1 MKAKINIL
9 LLPIILVIS
18 SCQFG
23 PDDPDKISDAE
34 LIQLIIEA
42 NKIVIDLDG
51 LPSQSRTVIE
61 NDIEYD
67 GIGASKASGLGY
79 EVELAGRGHR
89 SGHRNEVYF
98 NLEGRKLDPNDWG
111 RKGRYW
117 DRDDGNKEDWKC
129 FELVFPVTFDM
140 PDGSTITVS
149 SDDEDGWAEIRV
161 WYEANPAAEERP
173 ALQYPVVI
181 FFEEESITIDS
192 DEDMR
197 EAYGECYADRD
208 GWGRKRECFELV
220 YPITFTMPDGSSIT
234 IETDDEA
241 GWDELKNWYDENEGY
256 EEVRPELEYP
266 VDIVYET
273 NAGDSIV
280 TINTE
285 EEMMIVKQECREEFD
300 ENRECFELV
309 LPVTYLMP
317 DGTSITIEDED
328 GYMTLREWY
337 EENQSEEEPALQ
349 YPVDIVYETDEGD
362 VTVTINNEEEMNA
375 FREECEDNENGR
387 P

>member
-1 MKAKINIL
+1 MKAKIRIL
-9 LLPIILVIS
+9 LLPIILVMS

-23 PDDPDKISDAE
+23 PDDPDTISDAE

-42 NKIVIDLDG
+42 NKIDIDLDE
-51 LPSQSRTVIE
+51 LPSQSKTVVE
-61 NDIEYD
+61 NEIEYD

-111 RKGRYW
+111 RKGRHW

-129 FELVFPVTFDM
+129 FELVFPVAFDM
-140 PDGSTITVS
+140 PDGSTITVT
-149 SDDEDGWAEIRV
+149 SDDEDGWGEIKA
-161 WYEANPAAEERP
+161 WYEANPGAEERP

-181 FFEEESITIDS
+181 FFEEESITINS
-192 DEDMR
+192 DEEMR

-220 YPITFTMPDGSSIT
+220 YPITFIMPDGSSIT
-234 IETDDEA
+234 VETDDE
-241 GWDELKNWYDENEGY
+241 GSWDELKDWYDENEGY

-273 NAGDSIV
+273 
-280 TINTE
+280 
-285 EEMMIVKQECREEFD
+285 
-300 ENRECFELV
+300 
-309 LPVTYLMP
+309 
-317 DGTSITIEDED
+317 
-328 GYMTLREWY
+328 
-337 EENQSEEEPALQ
+337 
-349 YPVDIVYETDEGD
+349 DEGD
-362 VTVTINNEEEMNA
+362 VTVTINNEEEMDA
-375 FREECEDNENGR
+375 VREECEDDENGR